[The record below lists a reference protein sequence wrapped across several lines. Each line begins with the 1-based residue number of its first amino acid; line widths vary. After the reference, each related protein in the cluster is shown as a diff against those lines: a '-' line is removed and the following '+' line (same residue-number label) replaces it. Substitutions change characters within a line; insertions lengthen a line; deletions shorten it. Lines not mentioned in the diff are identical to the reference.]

1 MLQRIG
7 LAQALIHEPEVI
19 FLDEPTSGLDPLGR
33 RMVRDII
40 RAQRDRGATVF
51 LNSHLLSEIEIT
63 CDQVVFIR
71 EGEVVTSRDMRAQQE
86 EAVRVEVRARK
97 LSPECVSG
105 LSRWSRLR
113 AGRRGAAHADDA
125 IARASS
131 RYLAL
136 SRRVGRRGLPVHA
149 AADVARRTVHEHHGR
164 GSRILMGVWIMAGIT
179 FREAAR
185 KKILWTALL
194 AGAGFLLVFGIGLRF
209 QVGDFRNSAVPP
221 FLRYQVISAM
231 LMIGLYT
238 VDLLAVVMTTL
249 TSVDTIS
256 GEITSGTIHAIATK
270 PLARWQILI
279 GKWLGFVAM
288 AGVYVAITFWGTIA
302 EGYWIGGVMAQ
313 HPVRGSLLVFLEC
326 IVALSVTFMFGTWF
340 STLTS
345 GVITLGLLGVAF
357 LGGWLEQMSGFT
369 EGSRLA
375 MVGIISSLI
384 MPSEAVWRRAAFEME
399 SPLAGS
405 LQFSPFADIS
415 IPSVAMIGYACVY
428 LLIALAI
435 AVYHFGERDL

>member
-1 MLQRIG
+1 MG
-7 LAQALIHEPEVI
+7 L
-19 FLDEPTSGLDPLGR
+19 
-33 RMVRDII
+33 
-40 RAQRDRGATVF
+40 
-51 LNSHLLSEIEIT
+51 
-63 CDQVVFIR
+63 
-71 EGEVVTSRDMRAQQE
+71 
-86 EAVRVEVRARK
+86 
-97 LSPECVSG
+97 
-105 LSRWSRLR
+105 
-113 AGRRGAAHADDA
+113 
-125 IARASS
+125 
-131 RYLAL
+131 
-136 SRRVGRRGLPVHA
+136 
-149 AADVARRTVHEHHGR
+149 
-164 GSRILMGVWIMAGIT
+164 WIMAGIT

-194 AGAGFLLVFGIGLRF
+194 AGLGFLLVFGIGLHF
-209 QVGDFRNSAVPP
+209 QVGDFRNSGVPP

-288 AGVYVAITFWGTIA
+288 SGVYVAIMFGGTIA
-302 EGYWIGGVMAQ
+302 EGYWIGGVMARN
-313 HPVRGSLLVFLEC
+313 PVHGGLFVFLEC
-326 IVALSVTFMFGTWF
+326 VVALSVTFMFGTWF

-345 GVITLGLLGVAF
+345 GVITLGMLGVAF

-375 MVGIISSLI
+375 MVGIVSSLL

-399 SPLAGS
+399 SPLSAS
-405 LQFSPFADIS
+405 LQFSIFSDIS
-415 IPSVAMIGYACVY
+415 IPSGAMIGYACVY
-428 LLIALAI
+428 LFIALGI